1 MDNRERRRR
10 IERKRRE
17 QEIRLQ
23 MFVLAVGAALLL
35 FLVIVGIGRWREA
48 VAERKRLEAERA
60 LQEREEELLSD
71 SVLEYEDLVKYY
83 AEEEGIYEYVP
94 VLLAIMEVETKGER
108 DDVMQSSESAG
119 LEPNSLGPEASIAQ
133 ACDYFRG
140 LVERAE
146 NTGVDDK
153 TIIQAYNYGPGY
165 IYYVEENGGVHSFD
179 LAVDYA
185 EEMSGGRTSR
195 YICPELCQNIAAGFA
210 GRRKGKMEETN
221 GIKIKAKHLVRK
233 TAEDW
238 TARDVGTC
246 ASSIAFFFFMSM
258 IPLLIII
265 FQMLPLFGLSEFDLI
280 SFLDRMIPEA
290 MQGFAAIV
298 VSQAYKYSKGTL
310 SLSVIT
316 LVWSASKGTMPYPV
330 QVLLAI
336 GYTAALLVM
345 FALMLFLVF
354 VGPVSTY
361 LTEVLPEFI
370 TKPITI
376 EMHDQV
382 LITLLM
388 LVIFVM
394 VYLRQFPGA
403 LLDAVVWIIFSEL
416 FSIYVEGNNAY
427 SMFYGSLGGIAIL
440 LFWLYCCFYI
450 VLIGA
455 FFNRFCGE
463 QWDQLVGLLRRRGK
477 KE

>member
-1 MDNRERRRR
+1 MRNRERERRAQ
-10 IERKRRE
+10 RKRRE

-195 YICPELCQNIAAGFA
+195 Y
-210 GRRKGKMEETN
+210 T
-221 GIKIKAKHLVRK
+221 H
-233 TAEDW
+233 
-238 TARDVGTC
+238 
-246 ASSIAFFFFMSM
+246 SIADDYGNWMYLYGNM
-258 IPLLIII
+258 YYVKLVE
-265 FQMLPLFGLSEFDLI
+265 QYLP
-280 SFLDRMIPEA
+280 
-290 MQGFAAIV
+290 
-298 VSQAYKYSKGTL
+298 
-310 SLSVIT
+310 
-316 LVWSASKGTMPYPV
+316 
-330 QVLLAI
+330 
-336 GYTAALLVM
+336 
-345 FALMLFLVF
+345 
-354 VGPVSTY
+354 
-361 LTEVLPEFI
+361 
-370 TKPITI
+370 
-376 EMHDQV
+376 
-382 LITLLM
+382 
-388 LVIFVM
+388 
-394 VYLRQFPGA
+394 
-403 LLDAVVWIIFSEL
+403 
-416 FSIYVEGNNAY
+416 
-427 SMFYGSLGGIAIL
+427 
-440 LFWLYCCFYI
+440 
-450 VLIGA
+450 
-455 FFNRFCGE
+455 
-463 QWDQLVGLLRRRGK
+463 
-477 KE
+477 

>member
-1 MDNRERRRR
+1 MRNRERERRAQ
-10 IERKRRE
+10 RKRRE

-195 YICPELCQNIAAGFA
+195 YTHPIADDYGNWMYLY
-210 GRRKGKMEETN
+210 GNMYYVK
-221 GIKIKAKHLVRK
+221 LV
-233 TAEDW
+233 E
-238 TARDVGTC
+238 
-246 ASSIAFFFFMSM
+246 
-258 IPLLIII
+258 
-265 FQMLPLFGLSEFDLI
+265 QYLP
-280 SFLDRMIPEA
+280 
-290 MQGFAAIV
+290 
-298 VSQAYKYSKGTL
+298 
-310 SLSVIT
+310 
-316 LVWSASKGTMPYPV
+316 
-330 QVLLAI
+330 
-336 GYTAALLVM
+336 
-345 FALMLFLVF
+345 
-354 VGPVSTY
+354 
-361 LTEVLPEFI
+361 
-370 TKPITI
+370 
-376 EMHDQV
+376 
-382 LITLLM
+382 
-388 LVIFVM
+388 
-394 VYLRQFPGA
+394 
-403 LLDAVVWIIFSEL
+403 
-416 FSIYVEGNNAY
+416 
-427 SMFYGSLGGIAIL
+427 
-440 LFWLYCCFYI
+440 
-450 VLIGA
+450 
-455 FFNRFCGE
+455 
-463 QWDQLVGLLRRRGK
+463 
-477 KE
+477 

>member
-1 MDNRERRRR
+1 MRNRERERRAQ
-10 IERKRRE
+10 RKRRE

-35 FLVIVGIGRWREA
+35 FLVIFGIGRWREA

-195 YICPELCQNIAAGFA
+195 YTHPIAAD
-210 GRRKGKMEETN
+210 N
-221 GIKIKAKHLVRK
+221 GNWMYLYGNMYYVKLV
-233 TAEDW
+233 E
-238 TARDVGTC
+238 
-246 ASSIAFFFFMSM
+246 
-258 IPLLIII
+258 
-265 FQMLPLFGLSEFDLI
+265 QYLP
-280 SFLDRMIPEA
+280 
-290 MQGFAAIV
+290 
-298 VSQAYKYSKGTL
+298 
-310 SLSVIT
+310 
-316 LVWSASKGTMPYPV
+316 
-330 QVLLAI
+330 
-336 GYTAALLVM
+336 
-345 FALMLFLVF
+345 
-354 VGPVSTY
+354 
-361 LTEVLPEFI
+361 
-370 TKPITI
+370 
-376 EMHDQV
+376 
-382 LITLLM
+382 
-388 LVIFVM
+388 
-394 VYLRQFPGA
+394 
-403 LLDAVVWIIFSEL
+403 
-416 FSIYVEGNNAY
+416 
-427 SMFYGSLGGIAIL
+427 
-440 LFWLYCCFYI
+440 
-450 VLIGA
+450 
-455 FFNRFCGE
+455 
-463 QWDQLVGLLRRRGK
+463 
-477 KE
+477 

>member
-1 MDNRERRRR
+1 MSKARHYCSGDFTSDE
-10 IERKRRE
+10 EQRKRT
-17 QEIRLQ
+17 
-23 MFVLAVGAALLL
+23 VGAALLL

-195 YICPELCQNIAAGFA
+195 YTHPIADD
-210 GRRKGKMEETN
+210 N
-221 GIKIKAKHLVRK
+221 GNWMYLYGNMYYVKLV
-233 TAEDW
+233 E
-238 TARDVGTC
+238 
-246 ASSIAFFFFMSM
+246 
-258 IPLLIII
+258 
-265 FQMLPLFGLSEFDLI
+265 QYLP
-280 SFLDRMIPEA
+280 
-290 MQGFAAIV
+290 
-298 VSQAYKYSKGTL
+298 
-310 SLSVIT
+310 
-316 LVWSASKGTMPYPV
+316 
-330 QVLLAI
+330 
-336 GYTAALLVM
+336 
-345 FALMLFLVF
+345 
-354 VGPVSTY
+354 
-361 LTEVLPEFI
+361 
-370 TKPITI
+370 
-376 EMHDQV
+376 
-382 LITLLM
+382 
-388 LVIFVM
+388 
-394 VYLRQFPGA
+394 
-403 LLDAVVWIIFSEL
+403 
-416 FSIYVEGNNAY
+416 
-427 SMFYGSLGGIAIL
+427 
-440 LFWLYCCFYI
+440 
-450 VLIGA
+450 
-455 FFNRFCGE
+455 
-463 QWDQLVGLLRRRGK
+463 
-477 KE
+477 

>member
-195 YICPELCQNIAAGFA
+195 YTHPIAAD
-210 GRRKGKMEETN
+210 N
-221 GIKIKAKHLVRK
+221 GNWMYLYGNMYYVKLV
-233 TAEDW
+233 E
-238 TARDVGTC
+238 
-246 ASSIAFFFFMSM
+246 
-258 IPLLIII
+258 
-265 FQMLPLFGLSEFDLI
+265 QYLP
-280 SFLDRMIPEA
+280 
-290 MQGFAAIV
+290 
-298 VSQAYKYSKGTL
+298 
-310 SLSVIT
+310 
-316 LVWSASKGTMPYPV
+316 
-330 QVLLAI
+330 
-336 GYTAALLVM
+336 
-345 FALMLFLVF
+345 
-354 VGPVSTY
+354 
-361 LTEVLPEFI
+361 
-370 TKPITI
+370 
-376 EMHDQV
+376 
-382 LITLLM
+382 
-388 LVIFVM
+388 
-394 VYLRQFPGA
+394 
-403 LLDAVVWIIFSEL
+403 
-416 FSIYVEGNNAY
+416 
-427 SMFYGSLGGIAIL
+427 
-440 LFWLYCCFYI
+440 
-450 VLIGA
+450 
-455 FFNRFCGE
+455 
-463 QWDQLVGLLRRRGK
+463 
-477 KE
+477 

>member
-1 MDNRERRRR
+1 MRNRERERRAQ
-10 IERKRRE
+10 RKRCE

-60 LQEREEELLSD
+60 LLEREEELLSD

-195 YICPELCQNIAAGFA
+195 YTHPIAAD
-210 GRRKGKMEETN
+210 N
-221 GIKIKAKHLVRK
+221 GNWMYLYGNMYYVKLV
-233 TAEDW
+233 E
-238 TARDVGTC
+238 
-246 ASSIAFFFFMSM
+246 
-258 IPLLIII
+258 
-265 FQMLPLFGLSEFDLI
+265 QYLP
-280 SFLDRMIPEA
+280 
-290 MQGFAAIV
+290 
-298 VSQAYKYSKGTL
+298 
-310 SLSVIT
+310 
-316 LVWSASKGTMPYPV
+316 
-330 QVLLAI
+330 
-336 GYTAALLVM
+336 
-345 FALMLFLVF
+345 
-354 VGPVSTY
+354 
-361 LTEVLPEFI
+361 
-370 TKPITI
+370 
-376 EMHDQV
+376 
-382 LITLLM
+382 
-388 LVIFVM
+388 
-394 VYLRQFPGA
+394 
-403 LLDAVVWIIFSEL
+403 
-416 FSIYVEGNNAY
+416 
-427 SMFYGSLGGIAIL
+427 
-440 LFWLYCCFYI
+440 
-450 VLIGA
+450 
-455 FFNRFCGE
+455 
-463 QWDQLVGLLRRRGK
+463 
-477 KE
+477 